1 MFHDTF
7 SGMKTI
13 MLLLLAYARPEMLV
27 ETNWLAA
34 HLKDPDIRIVDMRNQ
49 GYDVSHIPGA
59 VYLANAAI
67 RDVKNPP
74 DFVPS
79 KAEVEKLMSQLGI
92 SDRTRV
98 IAYDE
103 RGGIYGAR
111 LWWMLNYYGHTKVA
125 LLNGGWVKWDAEK
138 KIVTAEKP
146 NIKPGIFKAVP
157 LRGWIATA
165 QDVVASIDKPGVKI
179 VDARTQAEIDGK
191 DLRGIKNG
199 GHIPSSV
206 PLYWEDALDPA
217 TKAFK
222 PAEELE
228 KLVKD
233 RGLKPS
239 DEVITYC
246 QVGMRASVDLFVLHL
261 LGYNKL
267 RNYYGAWE
275 EWGSRD
281 DLPIVK
287 PK

>member
-1 MFHDTF
+1 ML
-7 SGMKTI
+7 
-13 MLLLLAYARPEMLV
+13 LLLLAYARPEMLV
-27 ETNWLAA
+27 ETDWLAA
-34 HLKDPDIRIVDMRNQ
+34 HLNDPNIRIVDMRNQ
-49 GYDVSHIPGA
+49 AAAYDAAHVPNA
-59 VYLANAAI
+59 VYLANALI
-67 RDVKNPP
+67 RDAKNPP
-74 DFVPS
+74 EFLPS
-79 KAEVEKLMSQLGI
+79 KADFEKLMAQLGI
-92 SDRTRV
+92 SNNTRV

-103 RGGIYGAR
+103 RGGIYAAR
-111 LWWMLNYYGHTKVA
+111 LWWIMNYYGNGNVA

-138 KIVTAEKP
+138 KATTAAKP
-146 NIKPGIFKAVP
+146 VVKAGSFKAAP
-157 LRGWIATA
+157 TPRWIATA
-165 QDVVASIDKPGVKI
+165 KDVVAAIDKPGVKI
-179 VDARTQAEIDGK
+179 IDARTQAEIDGK

-199 GHIPSSV
+199 GYIPSSV

-222 PAEELE
+222 AAEQLE
-228 KLVKD
+228 KLVND

-239 DEVITYC
+239 DEVISYC

-275 EWGSRD
+275 EWGNRD